1 MSSRRLNT
9 VSDLPD
15 ANARLASDI
24 AERLHV
30 KAATLPDAISRGKA
44 RLPQALVVEL
54 QKAVEAES
62 WLTHP
67 QLQRQ
72 VDLNRIQGVHDR
84 TRKFLAG
91 VNLKRAR
98 ERYWLGIATGL
109 LVNLALLAV
118 AVIAVLRWRGLI

>member
-1 MSSRRLNT
+1 MSSRRLGNL
-9 VSDLPD
+9 SDLPD
-15 ANARLASDI
+15 ANVRLATDI

-30 KAATLPDAISRGKA
+30 KATTLPEAISRGKP

-62 WLTHP
+62 WLRHP

-72 VDLNRIQGVHDR
+72 VDLDRIQGTHKR

-91 VNLKRAR
+91 VDLKRSR

-109 LVNLALLAV
+109 VVNLALLAL
-118 AVIAVLRWRGLI
+118 AVIVVLRWRGLI